1 MHFLNEGFYLWREN
15 KIQTHIALCEKVF
28 APHPLLKHDCGLSHL
43 SSVSLA
49 TSCPD
54 YCHTCLQSRNHLNR
68 TCLTKWSRPKDP
80 QKLHIMLRS
89 KEIQEQ
95 MRKKVIEIYQSGKG
109 YKAISKALGLQRTTV
124 RAINHK
130 WWKHG
135 TVVNLPRSGR
145 PTKITPRA
153 QRRLIQEVTKDPTTT
168 SKELQAS
175 LASVKVSVHD
185 STIRKRL
192 GKNGLH
198 GRVPRR
204 KPLLSKKNIKARLSF
219 ARKHLLGLLGKY
231 SVDWRDKSW
240 TFWKVCV
247 HYIWRKSNTAFQ
259 KKNIIP
265 TVKYGGG
272 SVMVWGC
279 FAASGPGR
287 LAVINGTMNSAVYQ
301 KILKDNVRPSVRN
314 LKLKRTWVLQQDND
328 SKHTSKSISEW
339 LKKNKMKTLEW
350 PSQSPDLNP
359 IEMLWHDLKK
369 AVHAQ
374 KPSNVAE
381 LQQFCQDEWAKIPP
395 QRCNGLIAS
404 YRKRLMAVVAA
415 KGGPTSY

>member
-1 MHFLNEGFYLWREN
+1 MQFLNEGVFYEGKTKSKPTWPCVKKCLP
-15 KIQTHIALCEKVF
+15 
-28 APHPLLKHDCGLSHL
+28 PHPLLKHNCGLSHL

-49 TSCPD
+49 TSRPD
-54 YCHTCLQSRNHLNR
+54 YCHTCSQSRNHLNR

-124 RAINHK
+124 RAIIHK

-135 TVVNLPRSGR
+135 TMVNLPRSGR

-198 GRVPRR
+198 GRVPRP
-204 KPLLSKKNIKARLSF
+204 KPLLSKKNIKAHLSF
-219 ARKHLLGLLGKY
+219 ARKHL
-231 SVDWRDKSW
+231 DD
-240 TFWKVCV
+240 
-247 HYIWRKSNTAFQ
+247 
-259 KKNIIP
+259 P
-265 TVKYGGG
+265 
-272 SVMVWGC
+272 
-279 FAASGPGR
+279 
-287 LAVINGTMNSAVYQ
+287 
-301 KILKDNVRPSVRN
+301 
-314 LKLKRTWVLQQDND
+314 QD
-328 SKHTSKSISEW
+328 
-339 LKKNKMKTLEW
+339 
-350 PSQSPDLNP
+350 
-359 IEMLWHDLKK
+359 
-369 AVHAQ
+369 
-374 KPSNVAE
+374 
-381 LQQFCQDEWAKIPP
+381 F
-395 QRCNGLIAS
+395 
-404 YRKRLMAVVAA
+404 
-415 KGGPTSY
+415 